1 MSEEFHFF
9 DNYEEYVMNYLTQI
23 ESKSE
28 DVFDMLSHKKTKF
41 LFDHSINI

>member
-9 DNYEEYVMNYLTQI
+9 DNYEEYIMNYLTQI

-28 DVFDMLSHKKTKF
+28 DVFDMHSHKETKF
-41 LFDHSINI
+41 LFDHSLNI